1 MNWHMAPAM
10 IIAVS
15 SSPWFDLFSP
25 GEDGADHRLLGG
37 LVKAG
42 VLLAR
47 HRRRIRRRRYIGDVR
62 AGYAGNRNVGNLDVR
77 QPRNRRRRR
86 RPRRRSGTGFGRLR
100 DGAFGGARATGG
112 EARQDQRRSSH
123 PDMRLHL
130 RNDRRKRD
138 VAWEHARGPT
148 RRTRFATCRRTRM
161 CRSDLRGPT
170 AVLHGIAD
178 DDLAKQTP
186 CREFDVAALT
196 DHLMNSIT
204 VIGGAA
210 GAELPNGIRR
220 DSVER
225 QVVLAAR
232 PALDAWK
239 RRGLD
244 GNVAFGSNEAPA
256 KMMAGILCL
265 EFLVHAWDY
274 AAALG
279 REVLHPTRC
288 RTTSWAWRAISSR
301 LRAAP
306 TSASTTR
313 SRCPTTLRP
322 WTSYWRSP
330 AAGRQVE
337 SQSRVLWPRLQS

>member
-1 MNWHMAPAM
+1 MPE
-10 IIAVS
+10 
-15 SSPWFDLFSP
+15 DL
-25 GEDGADHRLLGG
+25 
-37 LVKAG
+37 
-42 VLLAR
+42 
-47 HRRRIRRRRYIGDVR
+47 R
-62 AGYAGNRNVGNLDVR
+62 AGPDSPPADELEC
-77 QPRNRRRRR
+77 
-86 RPRRRSGTGFGRLR
+86 
-100 DGAFGGARATGG
+100 AEAT
-112 EARQDQRRSSH
+112 
-123 PDMRLHL
+123 
-130 RNDRRKRD
+130 
-138 VAWEHARGPT
+138 
-148 RRTRFATCRRTRM
+148 FAV
-161 CRSDLRGPT
+161 LQH
-170 AVLHGIAD
+170 VLHGIAD

-210 GAELPNGIRR
+210 GAQTPERDQT

-279 REVLHPTRC
+279 RDVSAPDSLSDYVMGLARNIITPQGRTNAGFDDPIEVPDD
-288 RTTSWAWRAISSR
+288 A
-301 LRAAP
+301 
-306 TSASTTR
+306 SALDQLLAFTGRR
-313 SRCPTTLRP
+313 S
-322 WTSYWRSP
+322 
-330 AAGRQVE
+330 AG
-337 SQSRVLWPRLQS
+337 